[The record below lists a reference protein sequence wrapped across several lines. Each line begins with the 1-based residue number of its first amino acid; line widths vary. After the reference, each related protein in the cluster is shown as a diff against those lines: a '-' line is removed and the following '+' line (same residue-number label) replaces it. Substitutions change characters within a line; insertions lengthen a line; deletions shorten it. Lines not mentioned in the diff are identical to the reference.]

1 MNFELKIKKYQNTS
15 TGKWETTLSDGY
27 EKIRGKVFDIKMYK
41 KDPRT
46 IKNAEGKRVP
56 TDPPEY
62 LDNGYWTAKV
72 ELSGIHL
79 AKSIPIEAVPEEKIK
94 NDDFKPG
101 RPWDLDYPEDTFFK
115 YVAYEASE
123 WVENEFKR
131 IYGTKIKLDSVVSN
145 DPSATPVQDPIP
157 NPPIQQAAV
166 SSGAFTADYIST
178 NSTDALNDPI
188 SISYIITKD
197 LGDGKEPV
205 YINVNDSKNFSI
217 DQVTKKIKILVSN
230 VFYDINGNWLPQYGS
245 VALIP
250 KEQILDLSGYPDK
263 PQIGTLPPKRIST
276 IDNKVTSDG
285 ISKPLPVQKDYT
297 FDVREPETFFNT
309 KLGKFFIIGRGV
321 IREEEIE
328 MPEEAYLEGDEED
341 EYVESDIE
349 GADWAVNPLAA
360 LDLMKMRE
368 EETVMAESEVT
379 STSGG
384 GDISLPGG
392 GSMSG
397 KLNFTVEKVY
407 TKPKYLK
414 GKLVS
419 GWGKVTKGMTDE
431 QLIKAVVDYI
441 EGGYY
446 HPIHAYT
453 KFNAKDRGVY
463 GSSGETL
470 WGMDRHAG
478 QTEGKEL
485 GKKFWKEL
493 DKITG
498 YGNSTGNGGTL
509 MKLGNGSGALK
520 KLKGAAAA
528 QMVAYAR
535 ATNTNDYDSTRYPK
549 LNGAWNHGDVPKPG
563 TAGYDTMYNAF
574 VAMTT
579 GNLMANLN
587 ANFGSHPMKDLILSD
602 SRMKLCWLRAT
613 WNGGGW
619 FQKYAKN
626 IKKVYDSGITD
637 IDKLIIEDLNHRHS
651 YSSGLIKHDSIRQ
664 AQLLGIENS

>member
-15 TGKWETTLSDGY
+15 TGKWETALSDGY

-79 AKSIPIEAVPEEKIK
+79 AKSIPSEAVPEEKIK

-101 RPWDLDYPEDTFFK
+101 RPWDLDYPGDTFFK

-123 WVENEFKR
+123 WLENEFKR
-131 IYGTKIKLDSVVSN
+131 IYGTKIKLDAVVSN
-145 DPSATPVQDPIP
+145 DPSSTPTQDPIP

-230 VFYDINGNWLPQYGS
+230 VFYDINGNWFPQYGS

-263 PQIGTLPPKRIST
+263 PQIDTLPPKRIST

-328 MPEEAYLEGDEED
+328 RPEEAYLEGDEED
-341 EYVESDIE
+341 EYVESENDIIE
-349 GADWAVNPLAA
+349 MIIELQISDASGDFPDTPVP
-360 LDLMKMRE
+360 
-368 EETVMAESEVT
+368 
-379 STSGG
+379 SGG
-384 GDISLPGG
+384 EGGTPAPGG
-392 GSMSG
+392 GEGGTPAPGGGEGGGEGAKLGKQQNAGGTGHKKFQKQRTINGRLCKNGELPSDLMVPIPWQKG
-397 KLNFTVEKVY
+397 QLIEKNAFKQLEKLNEAFKAEFNKNMPIICGFRSMDVQDRLFNWPLYEST
-407 TKPKYLK
+407 
-414 GKLVS
+414 GKKQTYQGNACAPPGTSLH
-419 GWGKVTKGMTDE
+419 GWG
-431 QLIKAVVDYI
+431 QAVDIDGLHGANKSV
-441 EGGYY
+441 
-446 HPIHAYT
+446 
-453 KFNAKDRGVY
+453 
-463 GSSGETL
+463 
-470 WGMDRHAG
+470 AG
-478 QTEGKEL
+478 N
-485 GKKFWKEL
+485 KKFAWLME
-493 DKITG
+493 
-498 YGNSTGNGGTL
+498 NSKKYNWIKPSWANT
-509 MKLGNGSGALK
+509 GSGPSYEPWHFEYTGTDLF
-520 KLKGAAAA
+520 
-528 QMVAYAR
+528 
-535 ATNTNDYDSTRYPK
+535 
-549 LNGAWNHGDVPKPG
+549 KP
-563 TAGYDTMYNAF
+563 
-574 VAMTT
+574 
-579 GNLMANLN
+579 
-587 ANFGSHPMKDLILSD
+587 
-602 SRMKLCWLRAT
+602 
-613 WNGGGW
+613 
-619 FQKYAKN
+619 
-626 IKKVYDSGITD
+626 
-637 IDKLIIEDLNHRHS
+637 
-651 YSSGLIKHDSIRQ
+651 
-664 AQLLGIENS
+664 